1 MTPEKRNQIM
11 KTGILVLA
19 ATLCCFAQASK
30 PAPKKN
36 TASKPA
42 EITLPK
48 DAKQISP
55 NQWSWTDAQ
64 GKHWM
69 YNKTPFGLTRVESQA
84 AATPAAPS
92 TEGFSVVE
100 SGDRAKITRR
110 TPFGVYTSEK
120 PIEELNEV
128 ERAAL
133 AESRRKQAK
142 NEKK

>member
-1 MTPEKRNQIM
+1 M
-11 KTGILVLA
+11 KIGILVLA

-30 PAPKKN
+30 SAPQKSS
-36 TASKPA
+36 ASKPA

-48 DAKQISP
+48 DAKQVSP
-55 NQWSWTDAQ
+55 NQWNWTDAQ
-64 GKHWM
+64 GKQWT
-69 YNKTPFGLTRVESQA
+69 YNKTPFGLTRVETQA
-84 AATPAAPS
+84 AAAPTVPS
-92 TEGFSVVE
+92 TEGFSIVE
-100 SGDRAKITRR
+100 NGDKVKITRR

-120 PIEELNEV
+120 PIDELTEV